1 MSKDIAIIGAT
12 GSLGRPVAIALVNA
26 GFTVTAL
33 VRNPEK
39 ARANLPA
46 EVSLIKGDIKNAA
59 DLLNLM
65 DDQDFLYINL
75 NLQLDEK
82 ATDWHA
88 ETDGLKTILAA
99 AQKSG
104 IKRIGFI
111 SSIVMR
117 YQGMNNFNWWV
128 FNMKREAVDLI
139 KACPIPYTIFYPST
153 FMENF
158 EGNYRRG
165 NSILLSGESKF
176 KMHFIAGADFGKQ
189 VARSF
194 EILSTENKE
203 YDIQGLDAFTADE
216 ASNQYITHYKK
227 AKLKI
232 SRAPLPVL
240 KFIGRFVQPLNYVS
254 NIIEAMNNYPEKFTA
269 ENTWREL
276 GKPTVTLKEYAQ
288 NREDKPEVVR

>member
-1 MSKDIAIIGAT
+1 MSKDIAVIGAT
-12 GSLGRPVAIALVNA
+12 GSMGRPVVMALVRA
-26 GFTVTAL
+26 GFNVTAL
-33 VRNPEK
+33 VRHPDK
-39 ARANLPA
+39 ARAKLPS

-75 NLQLDEK
+75 NLTLDEK
-82 ATDWHA
+82 KNDWHA

-111 SSIVMR
+111 SSIIMR

-128 FNMKREAVDLI
+128 FDMKREAIDLV
-139 KACPIPYTIFYPST
+139 KASPIPYTIFYPST

-158 EGNYRRG
+158 ETNYRRG
-165 NSILLSGESKF
+165 NSIMLSGESKH
-176 KMHFIAGADFGKQ
+176 KMYFISGADFGKQ
-189 VARSF
+189 VVRSF
-194 EILSTENKE
+194 EILKTENKE
-203 YDIQGLDAFTADE
+203 YDVQGLEPFTADE
-216 ASNQYITHYKK
+216 ASNEFVRHYKK

-232 SRAPLPVL
+232 IRTPLPIL
-240 KFIGRFVQPLNYVS
+240 KFVGRFVQPLNYAS

-276 GKPTVTLKEYAQ
+276 GKPVMRLKEYAE
-288 NREDKPEVVR
+288 NPA

>member
-1 MSKDIAIIGAT
+1 MSKDIAVIGAT
-12 GSLGRPVAIALVNA
+12 GSIGRPVTIALVKA
-26 GFTVTAL
+26 GFNVTAL

-39 ARANLPA
+39 AKAKLPS

-75 NLQLDEK
+75 NLKLDEK
-82 ATDWHA
+82 ENDWHA

-128 FNMKREAVDLI
+128 FDMKREAIDLI
-139 KACPIPYTIFYPST
+139 KASPIPYTIFYPST

-165 NSILLSGESKF
+165 NSIMLSGESKY
-176 KMHFIAGADFGKQ
+176 KMHFISGSDFGKQ

-194 EILSTENKE
+194 EILKTENKE
-203 YDIQGLDAFTADE
+203 YDIQGLEPFTADE
-216 ASNQYITHYKK
+216 ASHEFIKHYKK
-227 AKLKI
+227 GKLKI
-232 SRAPLPVL
+232 SKAPLPVM
-240 KFIGRFVQPLNYVS
+240 KFIGRFVQPLNYVTH
-254 NIIEAMNNYPEKFTA
+254 IIEAMNNYPEKFTA
-269 ENTWREL
+269 ENTWRDL
-276 GKPTVTLKEYAQ
+276 GKPTTTLKNYAE
-288 NREDKPEVVR
+288 NPE